1 LTSRCQTEH
10 GRTSQQKFAQFRSP
24 EYWSER
30 GWNVP
35 VAVPRCALT
44 VLFNHSVQRRHRT
57 MSSRPCTSG
66 DAPTTTKIVASVMGG
81 VRAARSRRRGSRS
94 NGMSESATRSQRQ
107 SGGFSVPSATG
118 VRIGNIVFIGVL
130 QCARSC
136 ATIDF
141 VDRGNA
147 EGAVD
152 LINKSVGDAVYN
164 RPDRHRIC
172 AQIVQRHA
180 ADQCAVGEF
189 EPATA
194 TSRRRWRGQVA
205 TGDAQQHSR
214 TPRCRA
220 RVLSSPSERPPGSH
234 S

>member
-1 LTSRCQTEH
+1 MCIDSLVQPLSAAAPQNDVVSPVHVR
-10 GRTSQQKFAQFRSP
+10 GRTNGNQD
-24 EYWSER
+24 R
-30 GWNVP
+30 GKRCGHCLCRA
-35 VAVPRCALT
+35 VA
-44 VLFNHSVQRRHRT
+44 
-57 MSSRPCTSG
+57 
-66 DAPTTTKIVASVMGG
+66 
-81 VRAARSRRRGSRS
+81 RRRSSRS

-147 EGAVD
+147 EGAVNA
-152 LINKSVGDAVYN
+152 INKSVGGDVFN

-172 AQIVQRHA
+172 AQIAQRHA

-220 RVLSSPSERPPGSH
+220 RVLSSPSERPLGSR